1 MEHLDPSLNY
11 MGDVSVD
18 EFDMFFSDDAVIS
31 ESADHEDDYYF
42 SLQNRNDFYSEETS
56 NAHDNFSNHN
66 CNLAPVQDSS
76 QIQFINSTP
85 PPINNQEV
93 INCQVMSSFSS
104 RISKDLNKISQS
116 EFVEG
121 LSSGASTSSCSMR
134 KLNLSHQQNEFK
146 KLFYQVFTSKKRIPK
161 EIVKKIH
168 NIILVPLELKKM
180 SREEFRKIDLYFQ
193 NYLKYSTQ
201 ILIYLQKHKE
211 DILGAI
217 PELLKY

>member
-1 MEHLDPSLNY
+1 MEHLDPSLSY
-11 MGDVSVD
+11 IGDVTMD
-18 EFDMFFSDDAVIS
+18 EYDMFFRDDAFIS
-31 ESADHEDDYYF
+31 ESTDPEYDYYY
-42 SLQNRNDFYSEETS
+42 SLKNRDGSFSEETS
-56 NAHDNFSNHN
+56 NVHDN
-66 CNLAPVQDSS
+66 LALVQDTS

-85 PPINNQEV
+85 PPINNQAI
-93 INCQVMSSFSS
+93 INCQATSSFSS
-104 RISKDLNKISQS
+104 RISKDLNKISHS
-116 EFVEG
+116 EFVKD
-121 LSSGASTSSCSMR
+121 LNSGASTKSCPKR
-134 KLNLSHQQNEFK
+134 KLNRSHQNNEFK
-146 KLFYQVFTSKKRIPK
+146 KLFYQIFTSKKRIPK

-180 SREEFRKIDLYFQ
+180 SRDEYRKIDLYFQ

>member
-1 MEHLDPSLNY
+1 MEYLDEY
-11 MGDVSVD
+11 
-18 EFDMFFSDDAVIS
+18 DMFFINGNTIS
-31 ESADHEDDYYF
+31 ESTDHEDDYYYI
-42 SLQNRNDFYSEETS
+42 LQNRDDSSSEETS
-56 NAHDNFSNHN
+56 NVHDNSSNHN
-66 CNLAPVQDSS
+66 CNSALVQDTS

-85 PPINNQEV
+85 PPINNQAI
-93 INCQVMSSFSS
+93 INCQATSSFSS
-104 RISKDLNKISQS
+104 RISKDLNKISHS

-121 LSSGASTSSCSMR
+121 LNSGASTKSCPMR
-134 KLNLSHQQNEFK
+134 KLNRSHQNNEFK
-146 KLFYQVFTSKKRIPK
+146 KLFYQIFTSKKRIPK

-180 SREEFRKIDLYFQ
+180 SRDEYRKIDLYFQ